1 MTGHLWA
8 DALMGV
14 AIALLLMWLLLAIV
28 LAVGR
33 PKGKLLSE
41 SIRLCRTCYGC
52 SAAWPLTGAGPRLK
66 PGCVRYVLR
75 HLSAMS

>member
-14 AIALLLMWLLLAIV
+14 AIALLLMWLLLAIA

-33 PKGKLLSE
+33 PKSKLLSE
-41 SIRLCRTCYGC
+41 SIRL
-52 SAAWPLTGAGPRLK
+52 LAGPVTAAAP
-66 PGCVRYVLR
+66 PGR
-75 HLSAMS
+75 